1 MPRSHCRE
9 YASRTETN
17 AVRINI
23 RAHSYKKATSEVEE
37 ESITIASRMS
47 QECVRL
53 YCEVLSN
60 YNHERHWQHDST
72 TK

>member
-1 MPRSHCRE
+1 MPRSHCHE

-23 RAHSYKKATSEVEE
+23 RVHSYKKATNEVEE

-47 QECVRL
+47 QEYVRL

-60 YNHERHWQHDST
+60 YNHERH
-72 TK
+72 